1 MRGIMI
7 SCVSLVVQ
15 MLTLAVFITK
25 IRTNRQRLG
34 KLKDLHEVTSQMLR
48 EVNTKAAMMG
58 NKHRMSDALDN
69 LSHDEGADTNDE
81 LPKPEGTLTLI
92 STMFNWSNENA
103 SLGDRRL
110 SAVTNISGTS
120 DSPVCTDRP

>member
-34 KLKDLHEVTSQMLR
+34 KLKDLHEVTSQVFI
-48 EVNTKAAMMG
+48 EDG
-58 NKHRMSDALDN
+58 IEN
-69 LSHDEGADTNDE
+69 LKGIVSIAFVVV
-81 LPKPEGTLTLI
+81 
-92 STMFNWSNENA
+92 TMK
-103 SLGDRRL
+103 RL
-110 SAVTNISGTS
+110 
-120 DSPVCTDRP
+120 